1 MSAVRFI
8 ADLHFGHKW
17 MAEHRGFHD
26 VFYHDEHII
35 DCWNS
40 VVNKKD
46 IVYILGDIT
55 MESADHYYRLDAM
68 NGRKK
73 VVLGNHDDPRHVPEL
88 LKYVEE
94 VSGMAKYK
102 GIWLTHCPVHAREL
116 EFRVPRNIHGH
127 IHEHVIM
134 REQFELDN
142 WGYRL
147 DDIPDDRYH
156 CVSCEQVD
164 YKPKTLAELGITR

>member
-1 MSAVRFI
+1 MAQVRFI

-17 MAEHRGFHD
+17 MAEHRGFSD
-26 VFYHDEHII
+26 VHQHDEHII

-55 MESADHYYRLDAM
+55 MESADHYYRLNAM

-73 VVLGNHDDPRHVPEL
+73 VVLGNHDDPRHVLEL

-94 VSGMAKYK
+94 VSGMVKYK
-102 GIWLTHCPVHAREL
+102 GIWLTHCPVHEREL

-127 IHEHVIM
+127 IHEHKIMTTMWVDDVI
-134 REQFELDN
+134 F
-142 WGYRL
+142 
-147 DDIPDDRYH
+147 DIPDDRYH
-156 CVSCEQVD
+156 CVSCEQID
-164 YKPKTLAELGITR
+164 YKPKTLAELGIER